1 MRARKRENKTHM
13 ISNKS
18 KPTLPL
24 RWFIKNFIS
33 MRGATLFTK
42 VSITCT
48 SRQPWQEPALS
59 KVAGCWWKSLPTWLV
74 LAGYSAWRFLMDD
87 ILNKI
92 SLDWLLTLTT
102 WPSTSELSD
111 NPEDAHVETDWLLF
125 KSFSNYWTVFHYI
138 TQDSKVGCSPHRL
151 PLGPCRDITSFYTH
165 KYLGPF
171 SWASFGPFCRHRHH
185 KSNKGTKQ

>member
-1 MRARKRENKTHM
+1 M

-24 RWFIKNFIS
+24 RWFIKNFIL

-74 LAGYSAWRFLMDD
+74 LAGYSAWQFLMDD

-102 WPSTSELSD
+102 WPSPSKFSA
-111 NPEDAHVETDWLLF
+111 NPENAHVETDWLLF
-125 KSFSNYWTVFHYI
+125 KSFSNYWTVFQYI
-138 TQDSKVGCSPHRL
+138 TQDSKKGCSLHRL
-151 PLGPCRDITSFYTH
+151 PFGPCRDITSFYTH
-165 KYLGPF
+165 Y
-171 SWASFGPFCRHRHH
+171 SWPKINLLLRNSQVPCRPFCRHRHH